1 MKVSTKLLAA
11 LLGLMVFAG
20 CKKYEFNNAVGGESV
35 TEFSLIGPATNT
47 QLVLNAATPD
57 EKIVISWNAA
67 KSGGASP
74 VKYTFIAAPRTG
86 SLENPVVSIASDNG
100 GAATQLT
107 VTQKQLDDALK
118 AANIAAGAK
127 ADLTWAVIAAND
139 QNGKIRST
147 NAFDISITRFGDGVT
162 PFAIYGP
169 LSSTTDLEINPQS
182 TTDFIV
188 FKWQKATPAVAANAV
203 KYVVYVA
210 NETGSFDA
218 PLFTLTP
225 GNNGTDTSVSIS
237 WKALND
243 TLVAKGLTDPGQ
255 VAKLKWTVKATS
267 GTFTMWSKYENLLYI
282 LRKVS
287 FFLVG
292 SMNGWDINAPLEM
305 VVDKKP
311 DRNGK
316 VFYSYMQLSAG
327 SEFKFAKV
335 KGNWDLAYGRTGG
348 SNGIYTAGLGNHPN
362 FQIPTTGI
370 YRLTIDLMDAANPKA
385 YVQEKQVGVVG
396 NMQGWNPASPIFG
409 HYVSANKFLIVTN
422 SNGSD
427 EFKLHDGPVWDNG
440 SADKARWWGV
450 GSAANTLDADG
461 NGANIVANTAPRTR
475 VIWDGTDPQ
484 QLKYEKYPAAEMRI
498 VGDGVKGVAAW
509 TPGVSPT
516 MNYLGNGR
524 WQLTVEL
531 VGGREFKF
539 LGGNDWSVGFDYE
552 DAGGG
557 KIKYDGGPNFKTP
570 AADGIYTIT
579 LDEHTGT
586 YTIL

>member
-11 LLGLMVFAG
+11 LLGLIVFAG
-20 CKKYEFNNAVGGESV
+20 CKKYEFNNAVGGQAV
-35 TEFSLIGPATNT
+35 TEFSLIGPSTNT
-47 QLVLNAATPD
+47 QLVLNSATPD

-67 KSGGASP
+67 KSGGSSP

-86 SLENPVVSIASDNG
+86 SLESPIVSIASDNS

-127 ADLTWAVIAAND
+127 ADLTWAVTAVND
-139 QNGKIRST
+139 QNGKMRST

-169 LSSTTDLEINPQS
+169 LSSTTNLEINPNS
-182 TTDFIV
+182 TTDLIV
-188 FKWQKATPAVAANAV
+188 FKWQKASPANAANPV
-203 KYVVYVA
+203 KYAVYFA
-210 NETGSFDA
+210 IDSLSLDQ
-218 PLFTLTP
+218 PLFILTP
-225 GNNGTDTSVSIS
+225 GNNGTDTTISIS
-237 WKALND
+237 WKAISDSL
-243 TLVAKGLTDPGQ
+243 TAKGLTDVSK
-255 VAKLKWTVKATS
+255 VATLKWAVKATS
-267 GTFTMWSKYENLLYI
+267 GNFSLWSKYQNFLYI

-287 FFLVG
+287 FFIVG
-292 SMNGWDINAPLEM
+292 SMNGWDISAPLEM

-311 DRNGK
+311 DRYGK
-316 VFYSYMQLSAG
+316 VFYTYLQLSAG
-327 SEFKFAKV
+327 TEFKFAKV

-348 SNGIYTAGLGNHPN
+348 SNGIYTAGLGNQPN
-362 FQIPTTGI
+362 FQIPATGI
-370 YRLTIDLMDAANPKA
+370 YRLTIDFMDAANPKA

-396 NMQGWNPASPIFG
+396 NMQGWNPASPIYGYFVG
-409 HYVSANKFLIVTN
+409 PNKFLIVAN

-440 SADKARWWGV
+440 SADKARWWGL
-450 GSAANTLDADG
+450 GSAANTLDVDG

-475 VIWDGTDPQ
+475 IIWDGTDPQ
-484 QLKYEKYPAAEMRI
+484 QVKYEKYPAAEMRI
-498 VGDGVKGVAAW
+498 VGDGIQGVAAW
-509 TPGVSPT
+509 NPGASPT

-524 WQLTVEL
+524 WQITVNL
-531 VGGREFKF
+531 VGNREFKF

-552 DAGGG
+552 DAGNG

-570 AADGIYTIT
+570 ATTGTYTIT